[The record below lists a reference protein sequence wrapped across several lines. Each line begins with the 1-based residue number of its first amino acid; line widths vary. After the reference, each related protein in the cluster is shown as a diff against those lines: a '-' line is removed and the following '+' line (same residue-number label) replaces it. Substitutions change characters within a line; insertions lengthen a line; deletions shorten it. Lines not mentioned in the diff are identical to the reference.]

1 MFGVINT
8 IIKQGSMIAIATP
21 VSPLRGVFPLGELLH
36 RGLLLAVGGDGVWPG
51 KYLFF
56 SKVYSKPP
64 PKVSV
69 F

>member
-1 MFGVINT
+1 ML
-8 IIKQGSMIAIATP
+8 AIASP
-21 VSPLRGVFPLGELLH
+21 VSPLRGVFPLGELL
-36 RGLLLAVGGDGVWPG
+36 RLGLLLEVGGDGVWPG